1 MIRKVKSQEYPVLV
15 EIWESAVIHT
25 HDFLAREDFEYFK
38 KTIPSYFEFV
48 ELYVHLNQ
56 EGRMTGFIGVADGNL
71 EMLFIHN
78 DFRGQGIGK
87 LLLNY
92 AKDRLHITKVDVNE
106 QNHQAVG
113 FYLHM
118 GFKSVSRSET
128 DGQGKPYP
136 ILHLSL

>member
-1 MIRKVKSQEYPVLV
+1 MIRKVKSSEYPKLV
-15 EIWESAVIHT
+15 DIWESAVINT

-38 KTIPSYFEFV
+38 KTIPNYFEFV
-48 ELYVHLNQ
+48 ELYVYINSDEQ
-56 EGRMTGFIGVADGNL
+56 MTGFIGGADENL

-78 DFRGQGIGK
+78 DFRGKGIGK

-92 AKDRLHITKVDVNE
+92 AKDRLHVNKVDVNE
-106 QNHQAVG
+106 QNDQAVG
-113 FYLHM
+113 FYLHQ
-118 GFKSVSRSET
+118 GFAQIGRSET

>member
-1 MIRKVKSQEYPVLV
+1 MIKKVKSSEYPRLV
-15 EIWESAVIHT
+15 DIWESAVENT

-38 KTIPSYFEFV
+38 KNISSYFEFV
-48 ELYVHLNQ
+48 ELYVHVNQ
-56 EGRMTGFIGVADGNL
+56 EGVLTGFIGVADGNL

-78 DFRGQGIGK
+78 DFRGQGLGK

-92 AKDRLHITKVDVNE
+92 AIARLAVTQVDVNE

-118 GFKSVSRSET
+118 GFSQLSRSEV

-136 ILHLSL
+136 ILHLGM

>member
-1 MIRKVKSQEYPVLV
+1 MIRKVKSSEYPQLV

-25 HDFLAREDFEYFK
+25 HDFLASEDFEYFK
-38 KTIPSYFEFV
+38 KTIPNYFEFV
-48 ELYVHLNQ
+48 DLYVHINKEDQ
-56 EGRMTGFIGVADGNL
+56 MTGFIGVADGNL

-92 AKDRLHITKVDVNE
+92 AIDRLQVTKVDVNE
-106 QNHQAVG
+106 QNNQAVG

-118 GFKSVSRSET
+118 GFSQISRSET

>member
-1 MIRKVKSQEYPVLV
+1 MIRKVKSSEYPQLV
-15 EIWESAVIHT
+15 DIWESAVINT

-38 KTIPSYFEFV
+38 KTIPNYFEFV
-48 ELYVHLNQ
+48 ELYVYINSDEQ
-56 EGRMTGFIGVADGNL
+56 MTGFIGVADENL

-78 DFRGQGIGK
+78 DFRGKGIGK

-106 QNHQAVG
+106 QNDQAVG
-113 FYLHM
+113 FYLHQ
-118 GFKSVSRSET
+118 GFTQIGRSET